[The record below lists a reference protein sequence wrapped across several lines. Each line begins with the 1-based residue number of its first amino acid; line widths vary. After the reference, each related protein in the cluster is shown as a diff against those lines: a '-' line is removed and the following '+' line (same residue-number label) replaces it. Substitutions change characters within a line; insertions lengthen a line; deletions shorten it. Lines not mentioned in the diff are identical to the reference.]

1 MKLLIKIQ
9 SKKNHSR
16 EINFCTCK
24 IDPLQSQVFLQYME
38 THAYHDETK
47 KRKPTA
53 LSISDVRQYFPLR
66 VLKATQSFENS
77 RKTSLRS
84 WRNNTTSP
92 ILWYLKWQKE
102 HMNRMRDLKI
112 KWCYNN
118 IIFYN
123 WVADFLR
130 AHCSRA
136 LVYDSIQNISIYY
149 KKLDSEI
156 CFSFISCMWFS
167 SDFAMNGPLRLK

>member
-1 MKLLIKIQ
+1 MELLIKIQ
-9 SKKNHSR
+9 LKKNRSK

-24 IDPLQSQVFLQYME
+24 IGALQSQVFLQYME

-136 LVYDSIQNISIYY
+136 LVYDSIQYISIYY
-149 KKLDSEI
+149 KKLDGEI